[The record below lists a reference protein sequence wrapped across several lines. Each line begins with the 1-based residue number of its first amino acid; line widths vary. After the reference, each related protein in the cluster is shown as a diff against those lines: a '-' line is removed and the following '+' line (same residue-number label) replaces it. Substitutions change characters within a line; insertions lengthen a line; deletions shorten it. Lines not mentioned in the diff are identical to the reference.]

1 MAIVAPP
8 RFCKKT
14 FISTAHQK
22 SQVILNEDHL
32 MYRLDEK
39 YIFRKIHYKEINEAI
54 VVRINHLFYLLSAI
68 FLCLQGLAY
77 FIIKI
82 EAPPLYPTLSFILF
96 LLFFIGLLLNGR
108 SLFCVRIHRMGLES
122 DVFMTR
128 KRKEAKALVHAIN
141 KTLAQQSNKAIYL

>member
-108 SLFCVRIHRMGLES
+108 SLFCVRIRRMGLEP
-122 DVFMTR
+122 DVFMTS

-141 KTLAQQSNKAIYL
+141 ETLAQQSNKAIYL

>member
-68 FLCLQGLAY
+68 FLCLQRLTY
-77 FIIKI
+77 FIVKI
-82 EAPPLYPTLSFILF
+82 EAPQLYPTLILF
-96 LLFFIGLLLNGR
+96 YFIFYR
-108 SLFCVRIHRMGLES
+108 SSFEW
-122 DVFMTR
+122 
-128 KRKEAKALVHAIN
+128 EELV
-141 KTLAQQSNKAIYL
+141 LCSNSSYRS

>member
-8 RFCKKT
+8 CFCKKT
-14 FISTAHQK
+14 FISSAHQK
-22 SQVILNEDHL
+22 SQVTLNEDHL

-39 YIFRKIHYKEINEAI
+39 YIFREIYHKEINEAI
-54 VVRINHLFYLLSAI
+54 VVRINHLFYLLSTI

-96 LLFFIGLLLNGR
+96 LLFFIGLLLNGK
-108 SLFCVRIHRMGLES
+108 SSFCVRIRRMGLGS
-122 DVFMTR
+122 DVFMTS

-141 KTLAQQSNKAIYL
+141 KTLAQQSNKEIYL

>member
-108 SLFCVRIHRMGLES
+108 SLFCVRIRRMGLDS
-122 DVFMTR
+122 DVFMTS

-141 KTLAQQSNKAIYL
+141 ETLAQQSNKAIYL